1 MRYVFHQLN
10 KDVWF
15 THAGHGTRRE
25 NILKARRFTEPNL
38 SRLGEKN
45 IFMYRNPLD
54 TAVSLYFQIHKHEL
68 FSLKKKLKL
77 DYLVSALTGNLP
89 PKDINHFVLHPDF
102 GVENICK
109 FNRAWLD
116 YFNSRPDTLV
126 VSYEEAKSDLPAVIK
141 KFIAYLDIAVD
152 DIDEIV
158 RKSDFSEMKKFELQQ
173 ESKELRLHGMRSEDP
188 DTMKVRKGVVKGY
201 QDYLSPETIEAA
213 RKIGVKYGF
222 DI

>member
-10 KDVWF
+10 TDVWF
-15 THAGHGTRRE
+15 THAGHGTRRKR
-25 NILKARRFTEPNL
+25 ILNAEPFSEPNI
-38 SRLGEKN
+38 SRLGRKN

-77 DYLVSALTGNLP
+77 DYITAALLGKLP
-89 PKDINHFVLHPDF
+89 PRDINQFVLSPRF

-116 YFNSRPDTLV
+116 YFNEQPDALV
-126 VSYEEAKSDLPAVIK
+126 VSYEEAKANLPAVIN
-141 KFIAYLDIAVD
+141 KFITYLDLPSC
-152 DIDEIV
+152 DIDEIM
-158 RKSDFSEMKKFELQQ
+158 RKSDFSEMKKVELEK
-173 ESKELRLHGMRSEDP
+173 ESKELRLHGMRSNDP

-201 QDYLSPETIEAA
+201 KDYLDLTTIEEA
-213 RKIGVKYGF
+213 RKVAIRYGF
-222 DI
+222 EI

>member
-10 KDVWF
+10 TDVWF

-68 FSLKKKLKL
+68 FSLKKKLKP

-89 PKDINHFVLHPDF
+89 PKDINRFVLHPDF

-109 FNRAWLD
+109 FNRGWLD
-116 YFNSRPDTLV
+116 YFNSRPDALI
-126 VSYEEAKSDLPAVIK
+126 VSYEEAKNDLPAVIK
-141 KFIAYLDIAVD
+141 KFITYLDIPAS
-152 DIDEIV
+152 DIDDIV
-158 RKSDFSEMKKFELQQ
+158 RKSDFSEMKKVELEK

-201 QDYLSPETIEAA
+201 REYLNDPTIEEAQKIAA
-213 RKIGVKYGF
+213 RYGF